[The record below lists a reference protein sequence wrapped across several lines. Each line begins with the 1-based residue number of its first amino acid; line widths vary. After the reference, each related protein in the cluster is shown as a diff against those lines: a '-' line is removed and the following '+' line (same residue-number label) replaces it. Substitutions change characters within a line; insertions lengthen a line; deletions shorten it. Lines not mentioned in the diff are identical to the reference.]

1 MLKWRL
7 LGCFLSTHTRSSNFP
22 LPKGSGKKN
31 AQNVLNVPRPDGEFF
46 YGILIFYQTPFFC
59 TTLVQSCCGSLSICL
74 FPNTLPVPQTMKKR
88 DQADATGFMQSVLT
102 CLCHCVRPNL
112 YPRSSVQFPIASR
125 LKKMVQQCYRA
136 SKLFKVTLPSSTL
149 YLHPHGPLA
158 CCTDLCNPLLL
169 AHPHCCKRSQLKTFM
184 C

>member
-31 AQNVLNVPRPDGEFF
+31 AQNVLNVPGPDGEFF
-46 YGILIFYQTPFFC
+46 CGILIFYQTPFFC
-59 TTLVQSCCGSLSICL
+59 TVLVQSCCGSLSICL
-74 FPNTLPVPQTMKKR
+74 FPNTLPVNEKKGSGRCNWVHAICAHVPMSLCKAKLTSSLLCPVSNSFQTEEN
-88 DQADATGFMQSVLT
+88 G
-102 CLCHCVRPNL
+102 
-112 YPRSSVQFPIASR
+112 
-125 LKKMVQQCYRA
+125 QQRYRA